1 MIRNRRFFVL
11 SGTLLAAV
19 CFAAPALAKRL
30 KPPTELVRKPS
41 EAEIQVGSLR
51 LRRCKGV
58 PAYCGAIIRS
68 LDPSGAITRDT
79 IKVGFQFYPHLN
91 SNAQQ
96 LETIVAMEG
105 GPGYPSTET
114 RHSYIGLFR
123 PLMDRQDLLLV
134 DHRGTGL
141 SDAADCPLLQ
151 SEPNPQHDGISACGA
166 TLGSAA
172 YLYGTVLAADD
183 LAAVLDALGIH
194 QVDLYGDSYGTYFS
208 QTFAVRHPER
218 LRALVLD
225 GAYPIA
231 GLSPW
236 YPEIAPTIREGLRL
250 ACQRSAACKDVPGD
264 AGSRLDELVAK
275 LREQPLSGTA
285 QDGEGKTT
293 AVTAD
298 PPSIAHLMFSNSTNL
313 VVFRELD
320 SAARAYLENQD
331 SLPLLRLIAEDRK
344 A

>member
-1 MIRNRRFFVL
+1 MMIRVGRFFVL
-11 SGTLLAAV
+11 GTALSLA
-19 CFAAPALAKRL
+19 FAATAPVFARRL
-30 KPPTELVRKPS
+30 KPPAELVRKPS

-79 IKVGFQFYPHLN
+79 IKIGFQFYPHLN
-91 SNAQQ
+91 SSAQQ

-105 GPGYPSTET
+105 GPGYPSTES

-123 PLMDRQDLLLV
+123 RLMDRHDLLLV

-141 SDAADCPLLQ
+141 SHAADCPLLQ

-166 TLGSAA
+166 TLGNGA
-172 YLYGTVLAADD
+172 YLYGTALAADD
-183 LAAVLDALGIH
+183 LAAVLDALAIN

-208 QTFAVRHPER
+208 QTFAVRHSQR

-225 GAYPIA
+225 SAFPIV

-250 ACQRSAACKDVPGD
+250 ACQRSAACHDIPGD
-264 AGSRLDELVAK
+264 SAVRLEQLVAK
-275 LREQPLSGTA
+275 LREEPLSGTA
-285 QDGEGKTT
+285 QNGDGKMV
-293 AVTAD
+293 AVT
-298 PPSIAHLMFSNSTNL
+298 
-313 VVFRELD
+313 
-320 SAARAYLENQD
+320 
-331 SLPLLRLIAEDRK
+331 
-344 A
+344 